1 MSQPTPRI
9 AFQGLAGAYS
19 GLAAETL
26 YPACD
31 KLHCATF
38 AEALQE
44 VDAGNA
50 DRAVIPVTNEIAGPV
65 TNALPPLRA
74 GGYKVE
80 KSLWLPVHHCL
91 LGLPAAKL
99 EDIRTVYSH
108 WQALDQCRKNI
119 AKYNFKSVEAGD
131 TAGAAKQI
139 AAAGDVS
146 KAALA
151 SAAAAQEYGLQ
162 ILLEQFQDR
171 ASNQTLF
178 LAVGLGCGGDA
189 IEDVLKEY
197 QL

>member
-1 MSQPTPRI
+1 MQQKPRI

-19 GLAAETL
+19 AIAAERL
-26 YPACD
+26 YPDCD
-31 KLHCATF
+31 MLHCATF
-38 AEALQE
+38 AGALQE

-50 DRAVIPVTNEIAGPV
+50 GRAVIPVTNEIAGPV

-80 KSLWLPVHHCL
+80 KTLWLPIHHCL
-91 LGLPAAKL
+91 LGLPEAKL
-99 EDIRTVYSH
+99 EDIRSVYSH

-119 AKYNFKSVEAGD
+119 ARYNLKPVEAGD

-151 SAAAAQEYGLQ
+151 SAAAAAEYGLQ
-162 ILLEQFQDR
+162 ILQEHFQDR
-171 ASNQTLF
+171 ADNQTLF